1 MADRMAVE
9 DLRRH
14 GQGPINAIAYLA
26 DPMFISTVFENWES
40 EFLQMAV
47 YVVLTAFLVQRGS
60 SESKDPDT
68 PERDPLPSRKAGAP
82 RLARAAGLMGWLYS
96 HSLGLALGAL
106 FPEQHAARR
115 PYLPMTLPPSLA
127 DLADEYLVDHYP
139 NAWERAADR
148 WIHIMALA
156 LAAIGA
162 AWLVE
167 RALFTGR
174 AGLVIA
180 AGLYGAALVCMLA
193 FSAVYN
199 LSHVSTARPA
209 LRRLDEAGIFLMI
222 AGSYTPFTTQR
233 LDGAWSIGMT
243 SLVWAI
249 AVAGIVGKLAFPKIS
264 ERVWTALYV
273 VFGWVR

>member
-1 MADRMAVE
+1 M
-9 DLRRH
+9 
-14 GQGPINAIAYLA
+14 
-26 DPMFISTVFENWES
+26 
-40 EFLQMAV
+40 
-47 YVVLTAFLVQRGS
+47 
-60 SESKDPDT
+60 T
-68 PERDPLPSRKAGAP
+68 PVR
-82 RLARAAGLMGWLYS
+82 
-96 HSLGLALGAL
+96 
-106 FPEQHAARR
+106 
-115 PYLPMTLPPSLA
+115 SLA

-148 WIHIMALA
+148 WIHLIALT

-167 RALFTGR
+167 RALVGGR
-174 AGLVIA
+174 PGMAIA
-180 AGLYGAALVCMLA
+180 AGLYGAALICMLA

-233 LDGAWSIGMT
+233 LDGAWAIGMT

-249 AVAGIVGKLAFPKIS
+249 AVAGIVGKLAFPRIS
-264 ERVWTALYV
+264 EKAWTALYM
-273 VFGWVR
+273 VFGWIALLVLEPLRHSLPVVAFALLIVGGLVYSGGCLLFLNPRLPYRRAVWHGFVCAGAALHFAAIAAGVVLGPATRAVAGA

>member
-1 MADRMAVE
+1 M
-9 DLRRH
+9 
-14 GQGPINAIAYLA
+14 
-26 DPMFISTVFENWES
+26 
-40 EFLQMAV
+40 
-47 YVVLTAFLVQRGS
+47 
-60 SESKDPDT
+60 T
-68 PERDPLPSRKAGAP
+68 P
-82 RLARAAGLMGWLYS
+82 
-96 HSLGLALGAL
+96 
-106 FPEQHAARR
+106 
-115 PYLPMTLPPSLA
+115 PPSLA
-127 DLADEYLVDHYP
+127 HLADEYLVDHYP

-167 RALFTGR
+167 RALFTGN
-174 AGLVIA
+174 AGMAIA
-180 AGLYGAALVCMLA
+180 ASLYGAALICMLA

-233 LDGAWSIGMT
+233 LDGAWAIGMT

-249 AVAGIVGKLAFPKIS
+249 AVAGIVGKLAFPRIS
-264 ERVWTALYV
+264 ERAWTALYV
-273 VFGWVR
+273 VFGWIALVVLEPLRHSLPVIAFALLVAGGLVYTGGCLLFLNPRLPYRRAVWHGFVCAGAGLHFAAIAAGVVLGPVAGLAHGAG